1 MTASSNHIT
10 EYVTA
15 VVGEQLFGLPIS
27 RVQDVFVP
35 ARMTSV
41 PLAAPEIAGLI
52 NLRGRVVT
60 MIDMRRRLGLGV
72 SDEKCGLMAVGVE
85 CKGES
90 YGLLIDEIGE
100 VLMLPMADRENNP
113 VNLDAR
119 LAQVAGGV
127 YRLDGRLMVVLDVD
141 RVLDTGVS
149 AQAA

>member
-1 MTASSNHIT
+1 M
-10 EYVTA
+10 
-15 VVGEQLFGLPIS
+15 P
-27 RVQDVFVP
+27 
-35 ARMTSV
+35 V

-60 MIDMRRRLGLGV
+60 MIAMRRRLDLGV
-72 SDEKCGLMAVGVE
+72 SGQKRAPIAVGVE

-100 VLMLPMADRENNP
+100 VLMLPVADRENNP

-119 LAQVAGGV
+119 LARVAGGV
-127 YRLDGRLMVVLDVD
+127 YRLDRRLMVILDVD
-141 RVLDTGVS
+141 RVLDVAAG